1 MVSTLDFHHSVR
13 KDQPPSAFML
23 DHFSA
28 HRITRRL
35 STHSEGNGRI
45 LTLMYI
51 RLAIYPVNIFTVAR
65 IHAAVSCIFIRRK
78 QVL

>member
-13 KDQPPSAFML
+13 KEQPQSAFML
-23 DHFSA
+23 DHFSG
-28 HRITRRL
+28 HGKTRRL
-35 STHSEGNGRI
+35 STHSQGNGRI
-45 LTLMYI
+45 LTFMYI
-51 RLAIYPVNIFTVAR
+51 RLVIYPVFIFTVAR